1 MKYAKLGR
9 TGLTVSRLCLGCGSY
24 GIKSWQPWV
33 LEEKESREHYAHA
46 IENGI
51 NFFDTADMYSNGV
64 SEQITGRH
72 LRELGRRDELVVA
85 TKVGGAMSTGPNCSG
100 LSRKHIIESCD
111 ASLRRLNMD
120 YIDLYQ
126 IHSWDLATPMEETL
140 EALDSVVR
148 AGKVRYLGVSNTSA
162 WMLAKAL
169 FLAREHRWHRFVS
182 VQNHYNLIYRE
193 DERELTPLCL
203 DQGVGLIPWR
213 PLARG
218 FLTSNRDRS
227 GKALR
232 LRAESDPLAPSYRPD
247 DYDMV
252 DMVAK
257 IAAARGVGP
266 AVVALAWLLQTP
278 AMTAPLIGATKISH
292 IDDALKAVDFQLTA
306 EEVAALE
313 EPYQAHPDAM
323 QIIHK
328 NAMRYLN
335 QGTGAA
341 PR

>member
-1 MKYAKLGR
+1 
-9 TGLTVSRLCLGCGSY
+9 
-24 GIKSWQPWV
+24 
-33 LEEKESREHYAHA
+33 
-46 IENGI
+46 
-51 NFFDTADMYSNGV
+51 
-64 SEQITGRH
+64 
-72 LRELGRRDELVVA
+72 
-85 TKVGGAMSTGPNCSG
+85 
-100 LSRKHIIESCD
+100 
-111 ASLRRLNMD
+111 MD

-140 EALDSVVR
+140 EALDAVVR

-193 DERELTPLCL
+193 DEREVTPLCL

-227 GKALR
+227 GKALS

-257 IAAARGVGP
+257 IAGARGVGP

-278 AMTAPLIGATKISH
+278 AMTAPIIGATKISH
-292 IDDALKAVDFQLTA
+292 IDDAVKAVDFQLTA
-306 EEVAALE
+306 EECQR
-313 EPYQAHPDAM
+313 P
-323 QIIHK
+323 
-328 NAMRYLN
+328 
-335 QGTGAA
+335 
-341 PR
+341 